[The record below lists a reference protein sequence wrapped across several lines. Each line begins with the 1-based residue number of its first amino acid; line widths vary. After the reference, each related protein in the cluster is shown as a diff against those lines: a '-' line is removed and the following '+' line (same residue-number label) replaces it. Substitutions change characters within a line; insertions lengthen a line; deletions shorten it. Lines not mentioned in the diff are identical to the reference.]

1 ACPRR
6 YWSGPTSVLAAG
18 GQLAAAV
25 AGGFE
30 GGDEGGPDAVV
41 LEFADG
47 VDGGARR
54 GGHVLAE
61 PDGVLAAVAEHGG
74 RADRGLDDQ
83 VVGLVAGQAEQ
94 DAGVRHGLDQVEEVG
109 RAGAGES
116 RAGVLLR
123 LGDAQGLADAAE
135 DLLRVGE
142 VLGGGVAAGGDD
154 RHGLVDEG
162 GGVRHDADHRDARGE
177 ALLEEGGGD
186 SGGSADDQTVG
197 GDVRGE
203 FVEEGAHVLRLD
215 REDQDV
221 GGLGGFLVGD
231 GGDAVAGVE
240 LFGSFRAA
248 GRDQE
253 VGGGPACADHSAEQG
268 FADLSGA

>member
-1 ACPRR
+1 
-6 YWSGPTSVLAAG
+6 
-18 GQLAAAV
+18 
-25 AGGFE
+25 
-30 GGDEGGPDAVV
+30 
-41 LEFADG
+41 
-47 VDGGARR
+47 
-54 GGHVLAE
+54 
-61 PDGVLAAVAEHGG
+61 
-74 RADRGLDDQ
+74 
-83 VVGLVAGQAEQ
+83 
-94 DAGVRHGLDQVEEVG
+94 
-109 RAGAGES
+109 GAGES

-186 SGGSADDQTVG
+186 SGGSADGQTVG

-268 FADLSGA
+268 FADLSGAEDCDFLGHVWKCPPGCASSWFILPPGGGRTGRLSGGRTGGRGAG